1 MELMREIEDQPE
13 SWPELQGL
21 YEKLTP
27 EAMSRLDS
35 GTDWCWQRVEAYC
48 CDRWTPRNV
57 IWLVQGSGEWQM
69 PLRPA
74 VVESVETWA
83 GDWQV
88 SPITATPWGGVY
100 LPGDANRITA
110 TVGTDNPAP
119 PAVIK
124 AVERL
129 ANYLLQAVDTTDPD
143 LWATKR
149 RKVITPDKDS
159 DQKTEESFERAA
171 DHIARAMQYS
181 GAADLLRP
189 YRRVK

>member
-48 CDRWTPRNV
+48 CDRWTPRSV
-57 IWLVQGSGEWQM
+57 VWLVQGSGEWQM

-74 VVESVETWA
+74 VVETVETWT

-119 PAVIK
+119 PA
-124 AVERL
+124 
-129 ANYLLQAVDTTDPD
+129 
-143 LWATKR
+143 
-149 RKVITPDKDS
+149 
-159 DQKTEESFERAA
+159 
-171 DHIARAMQYS
+171 ARS
-181 GAADLLRP
+181 R
-189 YRRVK
+189 